1 MLWLLSVGE
10 GNLSSMERFQSVL
23 SQILKEF
30 WLSVLAQ
37 MVTRGKNIWRLP
49 REVITLR
56 QRAGREKRAGWL
68 RFQREWR
75 HGITLPSPASVTEM
89 GPAKNQS
96 LSTCERPHMLRLAP
110 GSGKA
115 ACEFWCRT
123 NGPHLRPCQ
132 HPQTVGGDAN
142 HSCLTPLH
150 PHSCHFGSFQVK
162 KETFPSPS
170 SVQLTWPLHLA
181 HIFRCTEKYLLLL
194 KNTESWN

>member
-30 WLSVLAQ
+30 WLSILAQ
-37 MVTRGKNIWRLP
+37 MVTGGKNIWRLP

-132 HPQTVGGDAN
+132 HPQSEEMQTTLV
-142 HSCLTPLH
+142 SPLPIPTPAI
-150 PHSCHFGSFQVK
+150 SG
-162 KETFPSPS
+162 PSRS
-170 SVQLTWPLHLA
+170 KRRLFLHLP
-181 HIFRCTEKYLLLL
+181 RY
-194 KNTESWN
+194 N

>member
-1 MLWLLSVGE
+1 MRRGQVDLGSRENGDTALLCHHWP
-10 GNLSSMERFQSVL
+10 Q
-23 SQILKEF
+23 
-30 WLSVLAQ
+30 
-37 MVTRGKNIWRLP
+37 
-49 REVITLR
+49 LR
-56 QRAGREKRAGWL
+56 RWGQR
-68 RFQREWR
+68 
-75 HGITLPSPASVTEM
+75 
-89 GPAKNQS
+89 KNQS

-142 HSCLTPLH
+142 HSCLTPPH

-181 HIFRCTEKYLLLL
+181 HIFRRTEKYLLFFFFF
-194 KNTESWN
+194 NFFFFNIF